1 MAETKRKRI
10 DNGGKRK
17 PIQSSSGNKKR
28 RKNKK
33 DEKHSGPRLPNQL
46 RKQIEFLD
54 NIKPVHSDGDEDD
67 EEIDSDEEVGGLH
80 INDDLYEYEE
90 VIPEEESKKNRRFD
104 PVDNLEYELPD
115 EYK

>member
-17 PIQSSSGNKKR
+17 PIQSSSSNNKKR

-46 RKQIEFLD
+46 RKQIEFL
-54 NIKPVHSDGDEDD
+54 NQNNEPTHSDEDD